1 MDIVSVR
8 HKGLKRLIEKDDDRL
23 LPAKYR
29 KKIRQLIA
37 ILIGLEAIEDFLVL
51 PRGNPHWLKGNR
63 SETYA
68 ISVYANW
75 RLTFE
80 YEAKTQSLHILD
92 FEDYH

>member
-1 MDIVSVR
+1 MDIVSIR

-29 KKIRQLIA
+29 VKIRDLMT
-37 ILIGLEAIEDFLVL
+37 ILLELEDIREFLAL
-51 PRGNPHWLKGNR
+51 PRGRPHRLKGSR
-63 SETYA
+63 SETFA
-68 ISVYANW
+68 ITVYANW

-80 YEAKTQSLHILD
+80 YEAETQSLHILD

>member
-1 MDIVSVR
+1 MDIVSVK
-8 HKGLKRLIEKDDDRL
+8 HKGLKRLIENDDDRL
-23 LPAKYR
+23 LPAQYR
-29 KKIRQLIA
+29 IKIRRLISILIA
-37 ILIGLEAIEDFLVL
+37 IETIEGFLAL
-51 PRGNPHWLKGNR
+51 PRGRPHKLKGNR
-63 SETYA
+63 ANIYA